1 MQWSTYC
8 VCSSPSCSTCS
19 KWKYQVSLVFYI
31 GDRDVVILQANFK
44 FIIYK
49 GKLSSG
55 SMQYNGE
62 YTKRV
67 SSYFQRGKILFFPY
81 QFSWWLFWELLK
93 TKWNKE
99 ISYQITSQIQTKIY
113 IIDRYNMRR
122 AILMHLYGKT
132 WCIVSAATGTH
143 SRKLKSLK

>member
-31 GDRDVVILQANFK
+31 GDRDVVNMLQANFK

-55 SMQYNGE
+55 SMQYNE
-62 YTKRV
+62 KYTKRV
-67 SSYFQRGKILFFPY
+67 SSYFQRGKILFFPDLEPP
-81 QFSWWLFWELLK
+81 FSWWLFWELLK

-99 ISYQITSQIQTKIY
+99 ISNYLTNPNKNICN
-113 IIDRYNMRR
+113 R
-122 AILMHLYGKT
+122 
-132 WCIVSAATGTH
+132 
-143 SRKLKSLK
+143 